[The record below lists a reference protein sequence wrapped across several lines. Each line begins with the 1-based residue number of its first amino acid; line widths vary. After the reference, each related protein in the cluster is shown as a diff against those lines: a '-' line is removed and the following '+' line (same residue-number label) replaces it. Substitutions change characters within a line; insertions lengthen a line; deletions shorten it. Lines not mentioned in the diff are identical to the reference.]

1 MGMNNQQ
8 LVEGCRRH
16 NAKAQ
21 RALYDELAPMC
32 MGVCHRYI
40 ADRDEAQ
47 DLLQDGFVR
56 IYEHIG
62 KLRDPE
68 KLRAWACTVMANT
81 CVSYLRRARRL
92 RVVEDMEP
100 FGPEPDEEALA
111 QYSMAAIR
119 KAIDSLSERTRT
131 AFNLCAVDGRSAADA
146 AGLMGTTEGNV
157 RLMVHRARVLLRQEL
172 EHMKEREQT
181 E

>member
-1 MGMNNQQ
+1 MALSNQQ
-8 LVEGCRRH
+8 MVEGCRKH

-56 IYEHIG
+56 IFEQIG
-62 KLRDPE
+62 RLRDPD
-68 KLRAWACTVMANT
+68 KLRPWAYAVMVNT
-81 CVSYLRRARRL
+81 CVSYLRRAKRL
-92 RVVEDMEP
+92 RVMEDLAHLSM
-100 FGPEPDEEALA
+100 EPDEEALVP
-111 QYSMAAIR
+111 YSMADIR

-131 AFNLCAVDGRSAADA
+131 AFNLCAIDGRSAADA
-146 AGLMGTTEGNV
+146 AERMGTTEGNV
-157 RLMVHRARVLLRQEL
+157 RLLVCRARAILRQEL
-172 EHMKEREQT
+172 EYMKEEQ
-181 E
+181 